1 MLPLITL
8 FTTLYRFGRS
18 VKNGLKDPEFE
29 ALLFLLVVIL
39 FSGTIFYHGVE
50 GWGWLDSL
58 YFSVVTLATVGYGD
72 LAPHTDIGKIFTMA
86 YLLIGIGIL
95 FSFVNLLA
103 SHAVE
108 ENKGKPFIPLPLGFW
123 SSSSKKNKL
132 ETADKMTT
140 VE

>member
-8 FTTLYRFGRS
+8 FTTIYRFGRS
-18 VKNGLKDPEFE
+18 IRNGLKDPEFE

-39 FSGTIFYHGVE
+39 ASGAVFYHGVE
-50 GWGWLDSL
+50 GWSWLDSL
-58 YFSVVTLATVGYGD
+58 YFSVITLTTVGYGD
-72 LAPHTDIGKIFTMA
+72 ITPHTDIGKIFTMA
-86 YLLIGIGIL
+86 YLFIGIGIL
-95 FSFVNLLA
+95 FGFVNLMA

-108 ENKGKPFIPLPLGFW
+108 ESKGKPFFPGGHWFRSTPRE
-123 SSSSKKNKL
+123 K

>member
-29 ALLFLLVVIL
+29 ALLFLLLVIL
-39 FSGTIFYHGVE
+39 VSGTIFYHGVE

-58 YFSVVTLATVGYGD
+58 YFSVVTLTTVGYGD
-72 LAPHTDIGKIFTMA
+72 LSPHTSIGKIFTMA

-95 FSFVNLLA
+95 FGFVNLLA

-108 ENKGKPFIPLPLGFW
+108 ENKGKSRLPLPRGLWFGA
-123 SSSSKKNKL
+123 KPNER

>member
-18 VKNGLKDPEFE
+18 IKNGLKDPEFE

-58 YFSVVTLATVGYGD
+58 YFSVVTLTTVGYGD
-72 LAPHTDIGKIFTMA
+72 LSPHTDIGKIFTMA
-86 YLLIGIGIL
+86 YLLVGIGIL
-95 FSFVNLLA
+95 FGFVNLLA

-108 ENKGKPFIPLPLGFW
+108 ENKGKSRLPIPRGFW
-123 SSSSKKNKL
+123 FRSSTEKK
-132 ETADKMTT
+132 ETADKVET
-140 VE
+140 VQ